1 MKRLLHGS
9 RSVVVLFIAVL
20 MLGIFVRVTHIG
32 QKVYWHDEV
41 FTSIRAAGYT
51 ASEIAPNVF
60 TGELLPPETLLQYQ
74 QLSPDRGWQDT
85 WKALTA
91 NPEHPP
97 LYYLLARFWMERFGS
112 EVAIVRSLSVV
123 FSLLAFPA
131 IYWLCQELFPALP
144 LTGWMA
150 IGLLAVSPFH
160 VLYAQEARQ
169 SSLWTLATI
178 LSSAALF
185 RAMRRQTWVSWGLYA
200 LTVALSLY
208 TFLLSVFVLLCHGL
222 VMLVGHPFR
231 RSILRFLVALSVG
244 GVAFLPWMV
253 VLVQN
258 KLAFDSKTLWTTQSM
273 PRDVLAKLWGLHFS
287 SNFVDSGLPLEHVY
301 TYIAPPLVLILL
313 GYALWI
319 CRHTSRP
326 AWLFIVL
333 MIVLPSIALILPDIL
348 LGGQRSSQTRYFVPM
363 LVGGQLAVAY
373 LLSYLIQSSIG
384 SQRWVGRGLL
394 AVLLTVGIIS
404 CSLSWQA
411 TTWWNKGVSYTNAE
425 TAAFLNQ
432 QNQPVIIS
440 NMGETTL
447 GNIISLSYLLN
458 QQARIQLVRDPAIP
472 ELSQEGD
479 RFLFFPSEVLIENLQ
494 TVDSL
499 TIEPVEQENVSL
511 LRLVER

>member
-1 MKRLLHGS
+1 MKQLLHGS
-9 RSVVVLFIAVL
+9 RSAVVLFIAVL

-60 TGELLPPETLLQYQ
+60 TGALLSPETLLQYQ

-97 LYYLLARFWMERFGS
+97 LYYLLARFWMEQFGS

-131 IYWLCQELFPALP
+131 IYWLCQELFPTLP

-222 VMLVGHPFR
+222 VVLVGHPR

-287 SNFVDSGLPLEHVY
+287 SNFVDSGLPLDHVY
-301 TYIAPPLVLILL
+301 TYIAPPLVLI
-313 GYALWI
+313 
-319 CRHTSRP
+319 
-326 AWLFIVL
+326 
-333 MIVLPSIALILPDIL
+333 
-348 LGGQRSSQTRYFVPM
+348 
-363 LVGGQLAVAY
+363 
-373 LLSYLIQSSIG
+373 
-384 SQRWVGRGLL
+384 
-394 AVLLTVGIIS
+394 
-404 CSLSWQA
+404 
-411 TTWWNKGVSYTNAE
+411 
-425 TAAFLNQ
+425 
-432 QNQPVIIS
+432 
-440 NMGETTL
+440 
-447 GNIISLSYLLN
+447 
-458 QQARIQLVRDPAIP
+458 
-472 ELSQEGD
+472 
-479 RFLFFPSEVLIENLQ
+479 
-494 TVDSL
+494 
-499 TIEPVEQENVSL
+499 
-511 LRLVER
+511 